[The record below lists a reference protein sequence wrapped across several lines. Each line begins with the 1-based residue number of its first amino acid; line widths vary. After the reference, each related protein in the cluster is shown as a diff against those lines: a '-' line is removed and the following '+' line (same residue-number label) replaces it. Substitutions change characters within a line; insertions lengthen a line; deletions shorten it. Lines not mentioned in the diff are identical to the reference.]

1 MRNPATTLARIIRPT
16 VAPHPVS
23 AARRFRR
30 DITMDEATTRAAI
43 YARVSSDQQA
53 QEHTID
59 SQVEALTGR
68 VREEG
73 LALEDVLCFLDEG
86 QSGAVL
92 VRPALERLRDQAAAG
107 LIDRLYVHSPDRLAR
122 KYAYQI
128 LLIEEF
134 QRCGI
139 EVVFLNH
146 EIGDKPE
153 EHLLLQVQGMIAEYE
168 RAKILERSRRGKM
181 HAARNGSVSVFGKAP
196 YGYRYI
202 SKREGHGVARFEV
215 IASESRIIMMIFEW
229 YGKEDYSLSQ
239 ICERLNREGIPRR
252 SGRPGWDPT
261 SVWDMLTETA
271 YKGEALYGKS
281 RVGEYRPR
289 LRPAHGQPEYPH
301 RARSIATTPS
311 AAQIPV
317 AVPAIV
323 PADLFEAVREK
334 LAANKGRRRR
344 SEPGV
349 RFLLQGLTACSK
361 CGYAYIGKIQNKLKD
376 DGERRSYGYYFCTG
390 TDRFRW
396 GGVRICENVPVRM
409 ERLDAAVWEDVSAL
423 LGDPDRIRRE
433 FERQRSQVPA
443 AEPRRLEAIAKEVQR
458 VKRGISRLL
467 DLYQGGDLEKE
478 EFEPRYARA
487 RQRLSE
493 LDSEA
498 SAISERITRE
508 EGLGA
513 ILESFEEYARRVRDG
528 LESAAWATR
537 REIIRTLVKRIE
549 IDEGDIHIV
558 YRIGEPPFASVPE
571 RRGLQD
577 SLPRRRSIR

>member
-1 MRNPATTLARIIRPT
+1 
-16 VAPHPVS
+16 
-23 AARRFRR
+23 
-30 DITMDEATTRAAI
+30 MDENTIRAAI

-68 VREEG
+68 AREDG
-73 LALEDVLCFLDEG
+73 LDPEDLLRFVDEG

-128 LLIEEF
+128 LLVEEF

-153 EHLLLQVQGMIAEYE
+153 EQLLLQVQGMIAEYE

-181 HAARNGSVSVFGKAP
+181 HAARNGSVSVFSKAP

-215 IASESRIIMMIFEW
+215 IAPEARTVLTIFEW

-239 ICERLNREGIPRR
+239 ICERLNREGVPRR

-289 LRPAHGQPEYPH
+289 LRPAHGQAEYPR
-301 RARSIATTPS
+301 RARSITTTPT

-317 AVPAIV
+317 AVPALV
-323 PADLFEAVREK
+323 PADLFEAVQEK
-334 LAANKGRRRR
+334 LAENKGRRRR

-361 CGYAYIGKIQNKLKD
+361 CGYAYIGKIQNKLKE

-433 FERQRSQVPA
+433 FERQKDQAPA

-458 VKRGISRLL
+458 VRRGISRML
-467 DLYQGGDLEKE
+467 DLYQEGDLEKE

-493 LDSEA
+493 LDTEA
-498 SAISERITRE
+498 SALSERITRE
-508 EGLGA
+508 EGLGTIIA
-513 ILESFEEYARRVRDG
+513 SFEQYAQRVREG
-528 LESAAWATR
+528 LGSAAWATR

-558 YRIGEPPFASVPE
+558 YRIGEPPFASIPE
-571 RRGLQD
+571 RPGLQD
-577 SLPRRRSIR
+577 SLPRRRSGRKLSERRRR

>member
-1 MRNPATTLARIIRPT
+1 MNE
-16 VAPHPVS
+16 S
-23 AARRFRR
+23 A
-30 DITMDEATTRAAI
+30 IRAAL

-59 SQVEALTGR
+59 SQVEALTQR
-68 VREEG
+68 VRADG
-73 LALEDVLCFLDEG
+73 FDGEDVLRFIDEG

-153 EHLLLQVQGMIAEYE
+153 EQLLLQMQGMIAEYE

-181 HAARNGSVSVFGKAP
+181 HAARNGSVSVFSKAP

-202 SKREGHGVARFEV
+202 CKREGHGVARFEV
-215 IASESRIIMMIFEW
+215 IPSQARTVLTIFEW
-229 YGKEDYSLSQ
+229 YGNKDYSLNQ
-239 ICERLNREGIPRR
+239 ICERLNREGVLRR
-252 SGRPGWDPT
+252 SGKPGWDPT
-261 SVWDMLTETA
+261 SVWDMLKDTA

-281 RVGEYRPR
+281 QVGEYRPP
-289 LRPAHGQPEYPH
+289 LRPAHGQPEYPR
-301 RARSIATTPS
+301 RARSITATP
-311 AAQIPV
+311 AATQIPV

-323 PADLFEAVREK
+323 PLDLFEVVQEK
-334 LAANKGRRRR
+334 LAENKARRRR

-349 RFLLQGLTACSK
+349 RFLLQGLTVCSR
-361 CGYAYIGKIQNKLKD
+361 CGYAYIGKIQNKRKGE
-376 DGERRSYGYYFCTG
+376 GERRSYGYYFCTG

-396 GGVRICENVPVRM
+396 GGTRICENTPVRM

-443 AEPRRLEAIAKEVQR
+443 PAPRRLEAIAKEVQR
-458 VKRGISRLL
+458 VKRGISRML
-467 DLYQGGDLEKE
+467 DLYQEGNLEKE
-478 EFEPRYARA
+478 EFEPRFARA
-487 RQRLSE
+487 RQRLAE

-498 SAISERITRE
+498 STISERITRE
-508 EGLGA
+508 QGLGTV
-513 ILESFEEYARRVRDG
+513 LESFDRYAQQVRDG
-528 LESAAWATR
+528 LESAPWSTR

-558 YRIGEPPFASVPE
+558 YRIGEPPFAGVPE
-571 RRGLQD
+571 RAGFHD